1 MASHGSSFQKTFL
14 GAAGTSASSTTLNV
28 EDVFATSLY
37 TGKGSGIYINNGI
50 RLGARGGGSS
60 VRFDGVDDRL
70 SRASEL
76 TNATDSKTFTL
87 SAFVYPDRKAGNNFF
102 EIANSGG
109 SGRFNF
115 NVDDTGKLVV
125 KGNGT
130 DGGQVLTLES
140 RLVPSSGLPG
150 GVVIGNWQH
159 ILISVDMS
167 DTSKR
172 HLYID
177 DVIPGHVDFDR
188 YNDAVIDFTN
198 PKVGIAGS
206 PTAVAGA
213 QRLSNF
219 YLDFTYRDLSTES
232 NRRLFVNA
240 NLEPVAPPAN
250 SIIHMKLDG
259 TDANTGVNSGTGGNF
274 TVNGSPTVLD
284 TLGPFQNSDGAAG
297 GLVWIK
303 NRTASASN
311 ILVDT
316 ERGAKKFL
324 ASDSTAAEVS
334 GNASTSNQ
342 SVMDFTASG
351 FRIGNYSNVNVNAA
365 AFCSWTFRKQA
376 KFFDVVTYS
385 GQNTDLALSHN
396 LGVAPGMV
404 IIKRTDDSGHDWYV
418 YHRSLNL
425 SENLSLNSTG
435 DVGGNNFWT
444 SSAPSST
451 VFNIDGNRAAINQS
465 GGSYVAYL
473 FAHNDNSD
481 GEFGPDSDQDIIKC
495 GSYTGNSTD
504 ARTIDLGFE
513 AQWLLVKR
521 SDGATDWW
529 IVDSMR
535 GLHARQISGKYLEAN
550 TSNAEASQGKFF
562 ADSQGFMVDAGDYN
576 TTGETYIYM
585 AIRRGPLAAPE
596 DATKVFGMDDYDG
609 SPSAG
614 PTTGFVTDMSILGQ
628 RAGGND
634 KFYLGS
640 RLTGTKA
647 LNTTSTA
654 AEANQANQIFDRM
667 DGAWNGNVST
677 YMLWGWKRAPS
688 YFDVCCYTG
697 TGSARTVPHGLQK
710 VPEMMWVKRRDTT
723 NNWKT
728 FHSSLGGTKSMELN
742 TTVAPETNGS
752 ALWNSTAPTAS
763 VFSLGTASDV
773 NATGGTYIAY
783 LFATVA
789 GVSKVG
795 SYTGSNSSA
804 VTVDCGFSNGA
815 RFVLIK
821 SVDGAGNWKIW
832 DSVRG
837 INSSA
842 NEPYLKLNN
851 TDAEVTNSN
860 NIDPHS
866 SGFTVTQQSNSPIS
880 QNGET
885 FIFYAIA

>member
-1 MASHGSSFQKTFL
+1 MSVSKIV
-14 GAAGTSASSTTLNV
+14 AAAASSAGGAGL
-28 EDVFATSLY
+28 DVDEVFSTFLY
-37 TGKGSGIYINNGI
+37 TGTAQARSIVNGIDLSGEGGLIWNKKRNGATNHSLFDSERSNANAVLKSNATNAQYADNAHGVQFNNNGW
-50 RLGARGGGSS
+50 G
-60 VRFDGVDDRL
+60 
-70 SRASEL
+70 L
-76 TNATDSKTFTL
+76 T
-87 SAFVYPDRKAGNNFF
+87 
-102 EIANSGG
+102 
-109 SGRFNF
+109 
-115 NVDDTGKLVV
+115 
-125 KGNGT
+125 GT
-130 DGGQVLTLES
+130 DQT
-140 RLVPSSGLPG
+140 
-150 GVVIGNWQH
+150 
-159 ILISVDMS
+159 M
-167 DTSKR
+167 
-172 HLYID
+172 
-177 DVIPGHVDFDR
+177 
-188 YNDAVIDFTN
+188 
-198 PKVGIAGS
+198 
-206 PTAVAGA
+206 
-213 QRLSNF
+213 
-219 YLDFTYRDLSTES
+219 
-232 NRRLFVNA
+232 NA
-240 NLEPVAPPAN
+240 NGDDYV
-250 SIIHMKLDG
+250 
-259 TDANTGVNSGTGGNF
+259 
-274 TVNGSPTVLD
+274 
-284 TLGPFQNSDGAAG
+284 
-297 GLVWIK
+297 
-303 NRTASASN
+303 
-311 ILVDT
+311 
-316 ERGAKKFL
+316 
-324 ASDSTAAEVS
+324 
-334 GNASTSNQ
+334 
-342 SVMDFTASG
+342 
-351 FRIGNYSNVNVNAA
+351 
-365 AFCSWTFRKQA
+365 SWTFRKA
-376 KFFDVVTYS
+376 PKFFDVVTYS

-404 IIKRTDDSGHDWYV
+404 IVKRTDTSGDWYV

-773 NATGGTYIAY
+773 NGSGSTYIAY